1 MALSDSKRAHKVSVD
16 GHEGRRVKTR
26 KSSHEGKNEV
36 RNSLTQRNLELE
48 DELYR
53 ARNEINA
60 LRKELQTYVSVEEMI
75 QKLCEPIINQ
85 IVNDFQNVWAQRI
98 ATQVEE
104 NVRHKLNQDF

>member
-1 MALSDSKRAHKVSVD
+1 MSDSKRTHKVSVN
-16 GHEGRRVKTR
+16 GHEGHRVKTC

-36 RNSLTQRNLELE
+36 CNNLNQRNLELE

-53 ARNEINA
+53 ARSEINA
-60 LRKELQTYVSVEEMI
+60 LRKDLQTYVSIEEMI